1 MILVSCWRKK
11 GGEAAA
17 AVVAA
22 AAAAAILIVA
32 AAKLEKSWKA
42 AAAAAAAAAGE
53 ILVMAALL
61 AELAVETWR
70 TKSLIL
76 ILEWVPLQQH
86 LLLGEKA
93 KLAGCSASL
102 PLTLAFAPPTLC
114 VLYS

>member
-11 GGEAAA
+11 GGEAVAA
-17 AVVAA
+17 AVAAA

-42 AAAAAAAAAGE
+42 AAAAAAAAE

-70 TKSLIL
+70 TKSL